1 MLKASRS
8 LTLAGSKGHVSELAP
23 MLEEYY
29 AARGWENGVVPEAKL
44 RALGIL

>member
-1 MLKASRS
+1 VKEPS
-8 LTLAGSKGHVSELAP
+8 TLAGSKGHVSELAP

-29 AARGWENGVVPEAKL
+29 DARGWQNGVVPEAKL